1 MLHQAALQLRHALAT
16 GMINGSI
23 IEGADF
29 ADFNQAT
36 NGALNKEGRATN
48 LLAHALVK
56 ADRITERFGPAT

>member
-1 MLHQAALQLRHALAT
+1 
-16 GMINGSI
+16 MINGSI